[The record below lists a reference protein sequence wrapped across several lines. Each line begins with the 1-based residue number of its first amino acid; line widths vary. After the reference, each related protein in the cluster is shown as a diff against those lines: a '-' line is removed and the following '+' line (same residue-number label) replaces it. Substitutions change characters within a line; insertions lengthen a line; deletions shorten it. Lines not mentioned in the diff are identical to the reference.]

1 MRHLVLPLAAVASFA
16 LASCALA
23 QTPPSHD
30 PASVKIGAYVLEPNH
45 TRVLFSVSHMQFTTY
60 FGEFTGASGKLNLN
74 PSSPAASHVEVSIP
88 TASISTSNAT
98 LNGEL
103 KGGDWLDAA
112 KYPAITF
119 VSTEVA
125 PTGPDTARITGNLT
139 LHGVTHPEVL
149 EAKFNAAGANPLDG
163 KYTVGFNATAHISRS
178 DYDVKKYVPLIGD
191 NLDIII
197 SAAFV
202 KAD

>member
-1 MRHLVLPLAAVASFA
+1 MRHLALPLAAVASFA

-60 FGEFTGASGKLNLN
+60 FGEFTGASGKLDLN
-74 PSSPAASHVEVSIP
+74 PASPGASHVEVSIP
-88 TASISTSNAT
+88 TASISTSNST

-103 KGGDWLDAA
+103 KSGDWLDAA

-119 VSTEVA
+119 VSTAVT

-149 EAKFNAAGANPLDG
+149 EAKFNAAGVNPLDG
-163 KYTVGFNATAHISRS
+163 KYTAGFNATAHISRS

-197 SAAFV
+197 SAAFE
-202 KAD
+202 KAG